1 MTTVGDQSIKWL
13 SVKIL
18 KTVLDTDIWVHTLTI
33 AQTLTETDAVVIHR
47 SMTNMPSYET
57 VNGGVRTLSV
67 QGEHFFSA
75 TVPRITS
82 PSHPAQSESK
92 KWRIRPLKSCNMK
105 VVKGGGSYLF
115 DAYRGR
121 SWQGYAF
128 FGEKL
133 SVRIYSMA
141 VDHFLIE
148 KKKSLRLTWDNVFAF
163 QSLQVLRTCSKN
175 SYPTKYILKSY
186 SMVRTFFNGSIGWK
200 RCLIFVRPIKFCN
213 ISHSVSEKGTLS
225 ECRKRMYMN
234 IFIRSNRL

>member
-1 MTTVGDQSIKWL
+1 MQLSFIDQWLTCLLMKLLTAGLEHWVYRESISL
-13 SVKIL
+13 AQRFH
-18 KTVLDTDIWVHTLTI
+18 VLRH
-33 AQTLTETDAVVIHR
+33 HR
-47 SMTNMPSYET
+47 T
-57 VNGGVRTLSV
+57 R
-67 QGEHFFSA
+67 
-75 TVPRITS
+75 PRAS
-82 PSHPAQSESK
+82 RRSEEFAPWNHVTWK
-92 KWRIRPLKSCNMK
+92 LLR
-105 VVKGGGSYLF
+105 GGSYLF

-213 ISHSVSEKGTLS
+213 ISNSVSEKGTLS
-225 ECRKRMYMN
+225 ECRKRMYMY